1 MFKSTSSSKKLN
13 LSFTGH
19 DTFPLRYG
27 WLEKAYHALNNDEK
41 NPFSSE
47 DAIVKFG
54 VGKNMVNAIKHWAL
68 ATNFI
73 EKSEHGFAVSSYA
86 KHLID
91 DNIDPFLE
99 NIGTIWKVHYE
110 LCKKSENTT
119 PYWIFSYLNSPVF
132 SREYLEGKLQE
143 FANDNSKAEPALK
156 TLRTDVNV
164 ALSMYCRTQNKVGL
178 KEEDISSPLAE
189 LNLIRRTEDNRY
201 ALNTGPK
208 KTLPQNLFISSI
220 LDFWQRRDQD
230 AGLNTNS
237 IRVDTLLYGPL
248 TPGRIFVL
256 SENELTD
263 RLHNL
268 HLQTNGALELSE
280 TAGILQI
287 FKNDALLASYDPNSS
302 WAAP

>member
-99 NIGTIWKVHYE
+99 NIGTIWKVM
-110 LCKKSENTT
+110 
-119 PYWIFSYLNSPVF
+119 
-132 SREYLEGKLQE
+132 R
-143 FANDNSKAEPALK
+143 
-156 TLRTDVNV
+156 
-164 ALSMYCRTQNKVGL
+164 
-178 KEEDISSPLAE
+178 
-189 LNLIRRTEDNRY
+189 
-201 ALNTGPK
+201 
-208 KTLPQNLFISSI
+208 
-220 LDFWQRRDQD
+220 
-230 AGLNTNS
+230 
-237 IRVDTLLYGPL
+237 
-248 TPGRIFVL
+248 
-256 SENELTD
+256 
-263 RLHNL
+263 
-268 HLQTNGALELSE
+268 
-280 TAGILQI
+280 
-287 FKNDALLASYDPNSS
+287 
-302 WAAP
+302 